1 MRFNVFLSTLGVI
14 SMVLGLVYLGW
25 IYGFMKVGLLY
36 VGPYIVTF
44 AWLVIITWLQHT
56 QPTVPHYGE
65 DTWNWL
71 KGAVLTIDR
80 NYPWIIDNLHH
91 RIGTTHVLHH
101 IFPEIPHYH
110 AV

>member
-1 MRFNVFLSTLGVI
+1 MI
-14 SMVLGLVYLGW
+14 IGLIYLGW
-25 IYGFMKVGLLY
+25 IYGLKQVALLY
-36 VGPYIVTF
+36 FGPYIVTF

-56 QPTVPHYGE
+56 EPSVPHYGDDE
-65 DTWNWL
+65 WTWL

-80 NYPWIIDNLHH
+80 NYPWIIDHLHH

-110 AV
+110 AI